1 MSDNVNTHKAP
12 RLDDFLRNFA
22 DWDRPG
28 FDLDLALSVTN
39 KQD

>member
-1 MSDNVNTHKAP
+1 MSDNINTYKETG
-12 RLDDFLRNFA
+12 LDDFLRNFA

-28 FDLDLALSVTN
+28 FDLDQALATV